1 MSTLAPPVDPL
12 RLPLVGLAAR
22 VLTRGPAVTVRNW
35 RKAVLRTDYRRGSRR
50 AARAE
55 AREVADPS
63 IVAAGAQ
70 LRRNL
75 LAAQAHKHAAAGYR
89 VLMLRPGSITAEIW
103 FGDLQRCM
111 QHAGIPCRVLPPDA
125 APADIAAAFE
135 AFQPN
140 VFIATESVQS
150 LRLLDLHAIARHKR
164 RHGCLRHFVP
174 VWHAGVPRAHVPGG
188 RSTRAEDA
196 WRRRL
201 RRNGLLADA
210 HFSIFEPEFHERF
223 SCDPAAPAVEY
234 VVVAQGCNPFTDFPV
249 DAPRRY
255 DYLMATS
262 MTDERVEVSYRFLR
276 PILRGYQGMWAG
288 ARWGF
293 GVEQGIPPAQM
304 PLQYAQARIA
314 LSPLVGFVHHYSAEV
329 THRVYAAAGCG
340 AFQITMPTPI
350 THRYFREDELV
361 QAASPAQYARL
372 FAHYVERPQER
383 NAIALAAMRR
393 VYGEH
398 TCFHRVD
405 TLVQHWNRWRRQGL
419 F

>member
-1 MSTLAPPVDPL
+1 MTLLAPPAEPL
-12 RLPLVGLAAR
+12 RLPLLDFATR
-22 VLTRGPAVTVRNW
+22 VITRGPAVTVRNW
-35 RKAVLRTDYRRGSRR
+35 RKHLLRSDYRRGSAIAGRVGH
-50 AARAE
+50 E
-55 AREVADPS
+55 EADPRLL
-63 IVAAGAQ
+63 AEGAT
-70 LRRNL
+70 LRREL
-75 LAAQAHKHAAAGYR
+75 LAGNAKKHAAAGYR

-111 QHAGIPCRVLPPDA
+111 EHAGIECRVLPPDA
-125 APADIAAAFE
+125 PAADIAAAFE
-135 AFQPN
+135 SFLPN

-174 VWHAGVPRAHVPGG
+174 VWHAQVPRDNVPSG
-188 RSTRAEDA
+188 RSTPTEDA

-223 SCDPAAPAVEY
+223 SRDPAAPAVEY
-234 VVVAQGCNPFTDFPV
+234 IVVPQGCNPFSDYPV
-249 DAPRRY
+249 QAPKRF

-276 PILRGYQGMWAG
+276 PVLAGYHGLWAG

-293 GVEQGIPPAQM
+293 GAEQGIAPAQM
-304 PLQYAQARIA
+304 PLHYAQTRIA
-314 LSPLVGFVHHYSAEV
+314 LSPLVAFVHQYAAEV
-329 THRVYAAAGCG
+329 THRVYAAAACG

-350 THRYFREDELV
+350 THRYFTRDELV
-361 QAASPAQYARL
+361 QAGSPEEYARL
-372 FAHYVERPQER
+372 FAHYVERPEER
-383 NAIALAAMRR
+383 NAIALAALRR

-405 TLVQHWNRWRRQGL
+405 KLVSHWNEWRRRGL